1 MAQNKYS
8 NIGKKQIIGVLN
20 ETIRKL
26 QIVEFTLNAY
36 IEFAGKEIVKE
47 FDEFMINK
55 LGAKDETLTNES
67 ADIGGDNS
75 ENNSNS

>member
-8 NIGKKQIIGVLN
+8 NIGKKQIISVLN

-36 IEFAGKEIVKE
+36 IEFAGEDIAKE
-47 FDEFMINK
+47 FDEFMIKK
-55 LGAKDETLTNES
+55 LGGKNETQTNAPDNNGGDSAKDN
-67 ADIGGDNS
+67 GNS
-75 ENNSNS
+75 